1 MVSPLSALSPS
12 DNQFCHIVS
21 PYLMIVNSSQK
32 MSIFDSSNLKDISGQ
47 KKRKMIIYS
56 NESLNKMKKK
66 AKTISLKRLVKME

>member
-1 MVSPLSALSPS
+1 MVSPVSVPLSL

-32 MSIFDSSNLKDISGQ
+32 MSIFDSSNLIDISSQ

-56 NESLNKMKKK
+56 NESLNKIKKG
-66 AKTISLKRLVKME
+66 